1 MAIEQGLG
9 AGGPPEQLLIE
20 AAIEDTTRMQEIPEL
35 PATPGITEFDDGSA
49 VVGEYEEESE
59 PLEEIPFDGN
69 LADVVEEHDLMSIS
83 SDLVGSIEDDF
94 SARQDWEDTY
104 KKGLEFLGMKTEERS
119 EPFAGSSGVI
129 HPLLAESVTQFQAQA
144 YRELLPSTGPVRTQV
159 VGAQNEILA
168 RQAERVKDYMN
179 YMITY
184 EMEEYDP
191 ELDQMLFYLPVI
203 GSTFKKVYYDPLKGR
218 AVSKFIH
225 AEDVI
230 VPYGASDLASSPRIT
245 HRLTMDSNDI
255 RKLQLVGFYKDIDLP
270 TGSNYDDA
278 SMGEVEESIDDI
290 QGVHP
295 SGTSEDITLYEV
307 HTSLDIEGFEDMGE
321 DGEPTGLRLPYIVTI
336 IAESGDVLSVRRNY
350 DPMDPMKRAKQYFV
364 HYKFLPGLGFYG
376 LGLTHMIG
384 GLAQA
389 STSILRQLIDA
400 GTLSNLPAGFK
411 ARGARIRDEDSPLQP
426 GEFRDI
432 DVVGG
437 TLQGSL
443 MPLPFKEPS
452 QTLYNLLGT
461 LVDAGRRFASMADMK
476 VGEMSGDTPVGTT
489 MAIMERGTK
498 VMSAI
503 HKRLHYSQK
512 IEFKLLSKIFAETV
526 QVYPYPADM
535 QQGPEIFVQDF
546 DNRID
551 VLPVSD
557 PNIFSM
563 SQRIALAQ
571 TELQM
576 VQSNPEVHGGP
587 QGLYQAYR
595 KMYEALGVTNID
607 GILPPPPPPPPP
619 VNPSKENQN
628 ALMGAPLQ
636 AFPPQDHEAH
646 IEAHMAVMSTP
657 AMQLNPNAIMALQ
670 GHIQEHIGLL
680 AEAQAQQEVM
690 SQIPPEQ
697 MQMMQQQAQMQP
709 PPPPGQPPVDPQ
721 QQMMQQMQ
729 PQIDS
734 MAAQIIADLTEEL
747 VQAMTPEE
755 QGDPLVDIRNQ
766 ELQLKAAD
774 LQRKQEEFDAKQAFN
789 EEKERNDVLVSQ
801 QRIDVSEAALE
812 DKTRI
817 AEERLQT
824 QRDIASLSA
833 ISKGV
838 N

>member
-1 MAIEQGLG
+1 MAVERGLG
-9 AGGPPEQLLIE
+9 SGGLPE
-20 AAIEDTTRMQEIPEL
+20 APMIPEEEIIQNVVDL
-35 PATPGITEFDDGSA
+35 PAQPGVTEFDDGSV
-49 VVGEYEEESE
+49 VVGEYEEEQA
-59 PLEEIPFDGN
+59 PIVDVGFDGN
-69 LADVVEEHDLMSIS
+69 LAEVVDEAELGRIS
-83 SDLVGSIEDDF
+83 SDLVGSIEDDLA
-94 SARQDWEDTY
+94 AREDWEDTY
-104 KKGLEFLGMKTEERS
+104 KRGLEFLGMKTEERS
-119 EPFAGSSGVI
+119 EPFEGSSGVI

-144 YRELLPSTGPVRTQV
+144 YRELLPATGPVRTSV
-159 VGAQNEILA
+159 VGAQNEMLVK
-168 RQAERVKDYMN
+168 QSERVKDYMN

-203 GSTFKKVYYDPLKGR
+203 GSTFKKVYFDPLKGR

-225 AEDVI
+225 AEDMI
-230 VPYGASDLASSPRIT
+230 VPYGATDLMSSPRIT
-245 HRLTMDSNDI
+245 HRITMDSNEV
-255 RKLQLVGFYKDIDLP
+255 RKLQLTGFYRDIELP
-270 TGSNYDDA
+270 GESESDTA
-278 SMGEVEESIDDI
+278 AMGEVEESIDDI

-295 SGTSEDITLYEV
+295 SGPSEELTLYEV
-307 HTSLDIEGFEDMGE
+307 HTSLDIEGFEDMGAN
-321 DGEPTGLRLPYIVTI
+321 GEPTGLRLPYIITI
-336 IAESGDVLSVRRNY
+336 VADSGDVLSVRRNY
-350 DPMDPMKRAKQYFV
+350 PEMDPMKRAKQYFV

-411 ARGARIRDEDSPLQP
+411 ARGARIRDEDNPLQP

-452 QTLYNLLGT
+452 GTLYNLLGT

-476 VGEMSGDTPVGTT
+476 VGEMSGETPVGTT

-512 IEFKLLSKIFAETV
+512 IEFKLLSRIFAETI
-526 QVYPYPADM
+526 QAYPYPADM
-535 QQGPEIFVQDF
+535 QMGPEVFVQDF
-546 DNRID
+546 DQRVD
-551 VLPVSD
+551 VLPSSD

-571 TELQM
+571 TELQL
-576 VQSNPEVHGGP
+576 VQSNPQIHGGP

-595 KMYEALGVTNID
+595 KMYEALGVNNID
-607 GILPPPPPPPPP
+607 AILPPPPQPQPA
-619 VNPSKENQN
+619 NPSKENQN

-636 AFPPQDHEAH
+636 AFPDQDHESH

-680 AEAQAQQEVM
+680 AEAQAQQEIM

-697 MQMMQQQAQMQP
+697 MQMMQQQAQMMP
-709 PPPPGQPPVDPQ
+709 PQEGPQGPMPPDP
-721 QQMMQQMQ
+721 MMQFK
-729 PQIDS
+729 PQIDAR
-734 MAAQIIADLTEEL
+734 AAEIIAEMTEQL
-747 VQAMTPEE
+747 AQAVAPPP
-755 QGDPLVDIRNQ
+755 QSDPLVDIRNQ

-774 LQRKQEEFDAKQAFN
+774 LQRKQSEFEAKQEFDR
-789 EEKERNDVLVSQ
+789 ERERNDVLTAQ
-801 QRIDVSEAALE
+801 QRIDVSEAALA
-812 DKTRI
+812 DKTRV
-817 AEERLQT
+817 AEERIQT
-824 QRDIASLSA
+824 QRDIAALNASM
-833 ISKGV
+833 KGQ
-838 N
+838 